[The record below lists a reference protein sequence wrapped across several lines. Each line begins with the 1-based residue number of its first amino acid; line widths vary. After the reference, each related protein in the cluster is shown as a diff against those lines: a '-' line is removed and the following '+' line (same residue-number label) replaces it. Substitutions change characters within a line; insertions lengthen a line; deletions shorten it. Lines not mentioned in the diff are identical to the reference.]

1 MHWFLEKDFIV
12 ILFISVALISFT
24 EQLPYIRYDSLYE
37 GNLKSLFCLLSPSHN
52 LKPLQG
58 LLLLHLKKTLVPA
71 SETRIMCGQQ

>member
-37 GNLKSLFCLLSPSHN
+37 GNLKSLFC
-52 LKPLQG
+52 
-58 LLLLHLKKTLVPA
+58 
-71 SETRIMCGQQ
+71 